1 MTPSQSRQ
9 TAGQSLPDSLRNCL
23 SLDIEV
29 SRQSGQIVAAAA
41 CNPQTGRTWR
51 AKGPLT
57 QQQLLELDRIAAEAD
72 HLVGHNI
79 LAFDLPQ
86 LRALHAG
93 LGLLEMPALDTL
105 HLNPLAFPAHPY
117 HRLVKHYRDGGL
129 IRTTH
134 NDPLLDSQLTLQVL
148 EAQLTELRENT
159 SPELLSA
166 WHWLTAHEAGPAF
179 DAFFTEVRQRPVPTP
194 EQGREALRRF
204 LAGKA
209 CRTAARELT
218 ATAEDSA
225 WPAAYVTAWMSTAGT
240 NSAIPPWVL
249 QHHPDT
255 AALARRL
262 REEICTDPACTWCPE
277 MNDVVKELTRWFG
290 FDSYRPTPADQ
301 EGRSLQERITEAAL
315 RGRSALGVLPTGTGK
330 SLCYQVPALSA
341 YDKTSALTVVISPL
355 VALMADQLTGLERHG
370 ITSAVSINS
379 LLSMPERRD
388 ALDRVMRGQ
397 ASLVIISPEQ
407 LRSPSVKQALQ
418 QRLIARWVL
427 DEAHCL
433 SKWGHDFRPDYR
445 YIARFIRE
453 NLGGQRPPV
462 LCLTATAK
470 PDVKDEIQEYF
481 RNELDMEVELLDG
494 GASRE
499 NLVFDVLPTKPQLKM
514 AQVTELLEQHLGG
527 DGGGAHNLPGQQAAG
542 RGDRRAPEHE
552 RSCGWPLPLEDEPR
566 AKAGDPAAVPRRQHQ
581 GDLRHQRFRHGNRQ
595 ARHPAGHPRRHT
607 GLAGELPAGGR
618 QGRTGRRQRPL
629 RAALRLRRHRVAA
642 RAAGIEPPQQAGHR
656 GHAEGAK
663 ALGRSE

>member
-105 HLNPLAFPAHPY
+105 HLNPLAFPAQPY

-179 DAFFTEVRQRPVPTP
+179 DAFFSEVRQRPVPTP

-204 LAGKA
+204 LSGKA

-240 NSAIPPWVL
+240 NSAIAPWVL

-514 AQVTELLEQHLGG
+514 AQVTELLEQHLSG
-527 DGGGAHNLPGQQAAG
+527 DGGG
-542 RGDRRAPEHE
+542 
-552 RSCGWPLPLEDEPR
+552 
-566 AKAGDPAAVPRRQHQ
+566 
-581 GDLRHQRFRHGNRQ
+581 
-595 ARHPAGHPRRHT
+595 
-607 GLAGELPAGGR
+607 
-618 QGRTGRRQRPL
+618 
-629 RAALRLRRHRVAA
+629 
-642 RAAGIEPPQQAGHR
+642 
-656 GHAEGAK
+656 GA
-663 ALGRSE
+663 